1 MLEQQAVLRAEFA
14 GSSERAA
21 VIVGAAYLDELLT
34 ELLTSFM
41 VPDTPKKDKEIFSGN
56 GPLSTFSS
64 KINMCWKLGLI
75 SDRERNTLHTIRGIR
90 NDFAHKLTGISLS
103 DNSVKQ
109 KIKAIEI
116 PVHLLLPENFHSSPY
131 DDGSF
136 ETPAIVKAD
145 ADNPREVLQE
155 VIIYLA
161 TALSGRDAFSRMNK
175 RKKAKDYSTGE
186 APLSQLI
193 EGMEHFIARHDAAV
207 SRLRSRGQAVDDDED
222 SGVYTESY
230 ELAKFMRLQ
239 IIKAHQEKN
248 YK

>member
-1 MLEQQAVLRAEFA
+1 MLDKQGVLRAEFA

-21 VIVGAAYLDELLT
+21 VIVGAAFMDEMLTGLLT
-34 ELLTSFM
+34 GFM

-75 SDRERNTLHTIRGIR
+75 SEGERTTLHAIRGIR
-90 NDFAHKLTGISLS
+90 NDFAHKLTGISLN
-103 DNSVKQ
+103 DASVMQ

-116 PVHLLLPENFHSSPY
+116 PIHLLLPEKFQNTPY

-136 ETPAIVKAD
+136 ETPVVIKAD
-145 ADNPREVLQE
+145 SDNPREVFQE

-161 TALSGRDAFSRMNK
+161 SSLSGRDASARMNR
-175 RKKAKDYSTGE
+175 RKEAKNYSKGE
-186 APLSQLI
+186 EPIEQLI
-193 EGMEHFIARHDAAV
+193 KGIEHYAARLDAAETA
-207 SRLRSRGQAVDDDED
+207 LRSLGETPDDED
-222 SGVYTESY
+222 YHSEYY
-230 ELAKFMRLQ
+230 ELAKFIRLQ
-239 IIKAHQEKN
+239 IIKAHLEKN

>member
-1 MLEQQAVLRAEFA
+1 MLDEQAVLRAEFA

-21 VIVGAAYLDELLT
+21 VIVGAAFMDEMLTLL
-34 ELLTSFM
+34 LKGFM
-41 VPDTPKKDKEIFSGN
+41 VPDTPKRDKEIFSGN

-75 SDRERNTLHTIRGIR
+75 SDRERNTLHAIRGIR
-90 NDFAHKLTGISLS
+90 NDFAHKLTGISLN

-116 PVHLLLPENFHSSPY
+116 PVHLLVPEKFQSLPS

-136 ETPAIVKAD
+136 ETPTIVKAD
-145 ADNPREVLQE
+145 TDNPREVFQE

-161 TALSGRDAFSRMNK
+161 SSLSGRDAFARMNK

-186 APLSQLI
+186 EPLSQLI
-193 EGMEHFIARHDAAV
+193 EGIEHFTARHDAAV
-207 SRLRSRGQAVDDDED
+207 LELRARGKVVDED
-222 SGVYTESY
+222 EDADKHAKYY
-230 ELAKFMRLQ
+230 EFAKFIRLQ
-239 IIKAHQEKN
+239 IIKAHQEKK

>member
-1 MLEQQAVLRAEFA
+1 MLEKQAALRAEFA

-21 VIVGAAYLDELLT
+21 VIVGAAFMDELLT
-34 ELLTSFM
+34 ELLTNFM

-64 KINMCWKLGLI
+64 KINMCWKLGII
-75 SDRERNTLHTIRGIR
+75 SDRERATLHVIRAIR

-103 DNSVKQ
+103 DNAVKQ

-116 PVHLLLPENFHSSPY
+116 PVHLLIPENFQPSPNE
-131 DDGSF
+131 DGRF
-136 ETPAIVKAD
+136 ETPTIVKAD
-145 ADNPREVLQE
+145 SDNPREVFQE
-155 VIIYLA
+155 VIIYLIS
-161 TALSGRDAFSRMNK
+161 ALTGRDAFSRMNK
-175 RKKAKDYSTGE
+175 REKAEDYSAGE

-193 EGMEHFIARHDAAV
+193 ECMEHLIARHDAAV
-207 SRLRSRGQAVDDDED
+207 SKLRSRGETVDDDAD
-222 SGVYTESY
+222 KYIKSY

-239 IIKAHQEKN
+239 IVKAHQEKN